1 VAKMNRARRKGCFC
15 CKYGWDWE
23 KATKIVKFSAVGVG
37 LVAGLVKLTTAVLV
51 LLQHLGPTLPLF
63 KARMPTQQSITR

>member
-23 KATKIVKFSAVGVG
+23 KATKIVKFGAVGVG
-37 LVAGLVKLTTAVLV
+37 LVAGLVKIDYGSTGLATAPRTNATAL
-51 LLQHLGPTLPLF
+51 
-63 KARMPTQQSITR
+63 